1 MRGRSLLAGLIAC
14 VALSACS
21 GSGGATGAPATAVTP
36 AATPGASSVDAGP
49 SQAASQG
56 AGADLPGF
64 MSDFDRVCETQVGFA
79 GAAAYEAGAGLHPVV
94 VFTDFG
100 DPPTLIQSSPT
111 MPEGWTVIE
120 DANYED
126 NSELADVQ
134 LVACSRR
141 VEATPNGT
149 TCDFEPSDGSGKVTL
164 ELTDT
169 TYELT
174 IYSAQ
179 SGEAVGE
186 PTKLEA
192 ASSECPYI
200 ASFKDGDTKFLND
213 PTEDQYINALK
224 AIVAQ

>member
-21 GSGGATGAPATAVTP
+21 GRRRDRAPATAVTP
-36 AATPGASSVDAGP
+36 ATTPGASSVDAGP
-49 SQAASQG
+49 SQRASQG

-126 NSELADVQ
+126 NSDLADVQ

-169 TYELT
+169 TYELDDLLG
-174 IYSAQ
+174 AERR
-179 SGEAVGE
+179 GRGRAHGWKPPPANA
-186 PTKLEA
+186 PTSPRSRTA
-192 ASSECPYI
+192 
-200 ASFKDGDTKFLND
+200 TTNLND